1 MPETRRRRR
10 QPDRR
15 RRALG
20 LLASCRDGCTEALM
34 AAHGF
39 SVAPLVELVR
49 TSNNKKSGHTYDIG
63 RIRNSKPYC
72 SNIALAVIERRY
84 AR

>member
-1 MPETRRRRR
+1 MELFLGVG
-10 QPDRR
+10 QSVDHI
-15 RRALG
+15 RRA
-20 LLASCRDGCTEALM
+20 
-34 AAHGF
+34 
-39 SVAPLVELVR
+39 VARSITPGTWTYTWVR

-84 AR
+84 TR

>member
-1 MPETRRRRR
+1 MEWRNP
-10 QPDRR
+10 
-15 RRALG
+15 
-20 LLASCRDGCTEALM
+20 RDVRFSPNSGVKADM
-34 AAHGF
+34 AEDPSWGH
-39 SVAPLVELVR
+39 LR

-84 AR
+84 TR